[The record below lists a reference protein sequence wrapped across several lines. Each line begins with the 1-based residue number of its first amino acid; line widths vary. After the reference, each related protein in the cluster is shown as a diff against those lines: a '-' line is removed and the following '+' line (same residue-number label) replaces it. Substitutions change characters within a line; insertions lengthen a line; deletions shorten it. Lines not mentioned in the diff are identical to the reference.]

1 MGAGGSRN
9 EVRDHGGLPGDNGDE
24 RICPQRRGPWQGRKQ
39 TKVSSVVIW
48 MENGSCRAAETL
60 PDCDSSLTLNSTFY
74 TNQLIPALKA
84 N

>member
-48 MENGSCRAAETL
+48 MENGSCRDISL
-60 PDCDSSLTLNSTFY
+60 LDCDSSLNSTFY